1 MKRPIGIFVLG
12 VAVLWAAGAGAQ
24 TTQSTQSDQ
33 TNVEVT
39 VYNNNLG
46 LVKDTRGVT
55 LPPGE
60 GELRFMDVAAG
71 IMPVT
76 VHAKSINAPDKF
88 QVLEQNYEY
97 DLMDY
102 NKLMDK
108 FVDKK
113 VKLVDWNPY
122 QDRKEIVEGTLISNN
137 NGNPVFKIND
147 EIYLGH
153 PGYKVLPEIPE
164 NLIAK
169 PTLMW
174 RYANNASDA
183 HQLEVSYLTNNIG
196 WKADY
201 VFVLNKDDTG
211 GDLSGWVTVDNK
223 SGATYKDAK
232 LKLVAGE
239 VQRVQALMNQME
251 YKMGRAM
258 VAEAMAPQFA
268 EEGFFEYHIYD
279 LQRKTTI
286 KDRQTKQISLLEAA
300 GIKAEKEL
308 LVYGIQSYF
317 TQYYQPQNPKQKVS
331 VYVKFKNSKE
341 NQLGMPLPAGILR
354 LYKQDSKGSLQFVG
368 EDNIEHTPKDEEVK
382 VKVGE
387 AFDVVAERR
396 QTDFKQLTTRLYET
410 AWEVTLRNHKEEPV
424 RVGVVEPL
432 YGNWQIVEQS
442 HPSKKLDAF
451 TLRFD
456 VDVPPLGE
464 PMAKDG
470 EVKVTYR
477 VRVGI

>member
-1 MKRPIGIFVLG
+1 MNRKTGVL
-12 VAVLWAAGAGAQ
+12 VAGAVVLWVCVAQGAQ
-24 TTQSTQSDQ
+24 TTQSTEQDQ

-46 LVKDTRGVT
+46 LVKDTRSLA
-55 LPPGE
+55 LPAGE
-60 GELRFMDVAAG
+60 GELRFMDVASG

-76 VHAKSINAPDKF
+76 VHAKSLNAPDKF

-113 VKLVDWNPY
+113 VKLVDWNQY
-122 QDRKEIVEGTLISNN
+122 QDRKETVEGTLISNN

-174 RYANNASDA
+174 RYANSASDA
-183 HQLEVSYLTNNIG
+183 HKLEVSYLTDNIG
-196 WKADY
+196 WKTDY
-201 VFVLNKDDTG
+201 VFVLNKNDTG

-223 SGATYKDAK
+223 SGATYKDAQ

-239 VQRVQALMNQME
+239 VQRAQAMPAASRMMMAKGME
-251 YKMGRAM
+251 MDS
-258 VAEAMAPQFA
+258 QFA
-268 EEGFFEYHIYD
+268 EQAFFEYHIYD
-279 LQRKTTI
+279 LQRRTTI
-286 KDRQTKQISLLEAA
+286 KDKQTKQISLLEAS

-308 LVYGIQSYF
+308 LVYGQQYYF
-317 TQYYQPQNPKQKVS
+317 MQYYQEQNPKQKVS
-331 VYVKFKNSKE
+331 VYVKFKNSEE
-341 NQLGMPLPAGILR
+341 NHLGMPLPAGILR

-387 AFDVVAERR
+387 AFDVVAGRR
-396 QTDFKQLTTRLYET
+396 QTDFKQLTTRMYES
-410 AWEVTLRNHKEEPV
+410 AWELTLRNHKEEPV
-424 RVGVVEPL
+424 RVGIIEPL
-432 YGNWQIVEQS
+432 QGSWQIVEQS
-442 HPSKKLDAF
+442 HPSRKLDAF
-451 TLRFD
+451 TVRFD
-456 VDVPPLGE
+456 VDVP
-464 PMAKDG
+464 KDG